1 MQHSPLVSFLNIEDL
16 FYRIFTYIKG
26 FNSDGLIGWITSHWS
41 LVIFISLL
49 LSAFVFIGIIYL
61 HIKLKEAAKKDA
73 KIFDT
78 VVVYDDSHDVDSKNE
93 RWLSILRRLDF
104 DSETEW
110 KSAIL
115 DADIILNEMTTK
127 MGYHGESLGERLTGV
142 EKSDFLTIDL
152 AWEAHKIRNIIAHE
166 GSEYSISKREAKRV
180 IDLYRQ
186 VFEEFEFI

>member
-16 FYRIFTYIKG
+16 FYRIFTYIKTL
-26 FNSDGLIGWITSHWS
+26 NSDGLIGWITSHWS

-61 HIKLKEAAKKDA
+61 HIKLKEVAKKDA

-78 VVVYDDSHDVDSKNE
+78 VVVYDDSHDADSKNE